1 MHLQVF
7 GVCTYYS
14 SFAGTLWNDFI
25 CVTCTKQPYKQNA
38 SNFLPHFHWT
48 FLNQWEFIL
57 TWKGRN
63 QIFILWKN
71 LIHESSRSKTSPK
84 SQAQTLMKCFS
95 SVNSPIITKLNSKT
109 ILALTFYLKRY
120 FLILLIY
127 LSVCH
132 NWVILASLAKMNKE
146 RKPVAATAFLLAKEV
161 LIFWSNV
168 VLFSL
173 MEKYVNFFIK
183 GVRESGSWAVITT
196 EPNCCLLEN

>member
-1 MHLQVF
+1 MRIHTHLKGKEPNLHFV
-7 GVCTYYS
+7 TKPY
-14 SFAGTLWNDFI
+14 LWI
-25 CVTCTKQPYKQNA
+25 IQ
-38 SNFLPHFHWT
+38 L
-48 FLNQWEFIL
+48 
-57 TWKGRN
+57 
-63 QIFILWKN
+63 KN
-71 LIHESSRSKTSPK
+71 IPK
-84 SQAQTLMKCFS
+84 SQAQTLMKCFC
-95 SVNSPIITKLNSKT
+95 SVNSPIITKLNSKS

-127 LSVCH
+127 LSVFH

-146 RKPVAATAFLLAKEV
+146 RKPVGATAFLLAKEV

-173 MEKYVNFFIK
+173 EMEKYVHFFIK